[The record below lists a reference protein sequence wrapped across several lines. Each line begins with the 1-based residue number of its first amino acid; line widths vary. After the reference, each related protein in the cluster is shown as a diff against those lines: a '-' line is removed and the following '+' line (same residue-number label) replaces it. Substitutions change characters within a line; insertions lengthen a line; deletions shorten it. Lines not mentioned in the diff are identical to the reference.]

1 MSSLFPGGL
10 IGKRAGM
17 ATPEVHRS
25 GHTPVSPDHASEVA
39 DLTPVAPS
47 GPSGGSM
54 PPENRPGHHPEV
66 EQDKPRR
73 RPPSG
78 RRRSQRPAGRDNAS
92 GTRRS
97 ARKARGSR
105 KGAAEVDAA
114 TTTFEFAFESRL
126 KPLSLMAG
134 VTAGNARVELDDEHL
149 TVRFGRWTL
158 RTPLANVAG
167 TERTGP
173 YTWWKV
179 AGPAHLSLADG
190 GITFATTTAA
200 GVCIAFHEP
209 VPALVPG
216 SMVRHPAA
224 TVTVADPQALTSAL
238 EEAQLRLL
246 AGTGAS

>member
-1 MSSLFPGGL
+1 
-10 IGKRAGM
+10 M

-25 GHTPVSPDHASEVA
+25 GHTPVSPDHAAEVA
-39 DLTPVAPS
+39 GMTPEAPS
-47 GPSGGSM
+47 GPPGGSI
-54 PPENRPGHHPEV
+54 PPENSPGHHPEV

-78 RRRSQRPAGRDNAS
+78 RRQPSRSSRQGAGSRTGRATGKGAGS
-92 GTRRS
+92 GTGR
-97 ARKARGSR
+97 ATG
-105 KGAAEVDAA
+105 KGAGSETEETA
-114 TTTFEFAFESRL
+114 TDSTRTFEFAFEPRL
-126 KPLSLMAG
+126 RPFSLLAG
-134 VTAGNARVELDDEHL
+134 VTPGNAEVEIDERHL

-158 RTPLANVAG
+158 RTPLANVAS
-167 TERTGP
+167 TQVTGP

-190 GITFATTTAA
+190 GITFATTTAG

-216 SMVRHPAA
+216 SAIRHPAA
-224 TVTVADPQALTSAL
+224 TVTVSDPQALAAAL

-246 AGTGAS
+246 AGTSTS

>member
-1 MSSLFPGGL
+1 
-10 IGKRAGM
+10 M

-39 DLTPVAPS
+39 DLTPDAPS
-47 GPSGGSM
+47 GPPGGSI
-54 PPENRPGHHPEV
+54 PPDNRPGHHPEV

-92 GTRRS
+92 GPGR
-97 ARKARGSR
+97 AGRKDRGSR
-105 KGAAEVDAA
+105 KESAEADADAA
-114 TTTFEFAFESRL
+114 TRTFEFAFESRL

-134 VTAGNARVELDDEHL
+134 VTPGNARVELDDEHL

-173 YTWWKV
+173 YSWWKV

-224 TVTVADPQALTSAL
+224 TVTVADPQALIAAL

-246 AGTGAS
+246 AGTGSGAA

>member
-1 MSSLFPGGL
+1 
-10 IGKRAGM
+10 M

-25 GHTPVSPDHASEVA
+25 GHTPVSPDHAAEVA
-39 DLTPVAPS
+39 GLTPDAPS
-47 GPSGGSM
+47 GPPGGTV

-78 RRRSQRPAGRDNAS
+78 RRRPARLAGR
-92 GTRRS
+92 
-97 ARKARGSR
+97 
-105 KGAAEVDAA
+105 GAASRTSSGAPKDAGA
-114 TTTFEFAFESRL
+114 GTDETGADTTRTFEFAFESRMR
-126 KPLSLMAG
+126 PFSLLAG
-134 VTAGNARVELDDEHL
+134 VTPGNTRVELDERHL

-158 RTPLANVAG
+158 RTPLANVAN
-167 TERTGP
+167 TQITGP

-190 GITFATTTAA
+190 GITFATTTAEGA
-200 GVCIAFHEP
+200 CISFHEP

-216 SMVRHPAA
+216 SAIRHPAA
-224 TVTVADPQALTSAL
+224 TVTVSDPRALAAAL

-246 AGTGAS
+246 AGAAAS

>member
-1 MSSLFPGGL
+1 
-10 IGKRAGM
+10 M

-25 GHTPVSPDHASEVA
+25 GHTPVSPDHAAEVA
-39 DLTPVAPS
+39 GLTPEAPS
-47 GPSGGSM
+47 GPPGGTV

-78 RRRSQRPAGRDNAS
+78 RRRSLRPSRGRATS
-92 GTRRS
+92 GTSRGGRGD
-97 ARKARGSR
+97 AGSR
-105 KGAAEVDAA
+105 RQEADTDA
-114 TTTFEFAFESRL
+114 TTFEFAFESRL
-126 KPLSLMAG
+126 RPFSLLAG
-134 VTAGNARVELDDEHL
+134 VTPGNARVELDDDHL

-167 TERTGP
+167 TQVTGP

-190 GITFATTTAA
+190 GITFATTAA
-200 GVCIAFHEP
+200 QGVCIAFHEP

-216 SMVRHPAA
+216 SAIRHPAA
-224 TVTVADPQALTSAL
+224 TVTVSDPHGLAAAL

-246 AGTGAS
+246 AGAS